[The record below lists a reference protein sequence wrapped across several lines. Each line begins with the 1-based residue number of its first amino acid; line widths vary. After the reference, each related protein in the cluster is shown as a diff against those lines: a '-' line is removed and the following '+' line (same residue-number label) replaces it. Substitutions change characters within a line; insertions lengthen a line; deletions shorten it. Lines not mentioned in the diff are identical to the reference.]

1 MGKELQRNNR
11 KFYYSTWFIVL
22 WIIIFFPVGFYLLYK
37 RCKQNNQNQ
46 KSNQQLWRYLN
57 NQQRQSSHQTS
68 YYDSQQRYSAG
79 RTQTLS
85 RQQENEIINDIIIDE
100 TMLDDIINRFK
111 AIPNWKNYRKTT
123 HTSPEQ
129 IIRMKRALYGGSM
142 RLLSYDNET
151 GKAFVHGQSYRDYY
165 IDANGCTCEDFQ
177 RRQKPCKHM
186 YFAAIHAPLNLPS
199 IPLLFSEHDNR

>member
-1 MGKELQRNNR
+1 MQRNNR

-129 IIRMKRALYGGSM
+129 ITRMKRALYGGSM

-199 IPLLFSEHDNR
+199 IPLLFSEHHNR

>member
-1 MGKELQRNNR
+1 M
-11 KFYYSTWFIVL
+11 L

-199 IPLLFSEHDNR
+199 IQIGRAHV